1 MINSPLSTTTTTTT
15 TMMMQNTAT
24 TTTAITRREPLSEKR
39 NYQGGTSQRKA
50 PPSSRSYD
58 RFIPNRNQFHVSPSW
73 SELAL
78 SDKSWAKDPEFCPP
92 RKSELSLTAMNY
104 CRTVVDTL
112 FPLRNSSE
120 RVFTFSCKSENSSS
134 SFSSQK
140 KTSSII
146 KVKRRTINQRPE
158 SVFDAPNLG
167 EDFYKNLIDW
177 SSSNVL
183 AVALRGSL
191 YVKNMSN
198 GRVERLDVRKIPFF
212 FSYKQASKLNKVR

>member
-1 MINSPLSTTTTTTT
+1 MMQNTTTTTT
-15 TMMMQNTAT
+15 
-24 TTTAITRREPLSEKR
+24 ITKRKPLNEKR
-39 NYQGGTSQRKA
+39 NYQGGTSRRKA
-50 PPSSRSYD
+50 PPSSLCD

-78 SDKSWAKDPEFCPP
+78 SDKSWIKEPEFCPP

-104 CRTVVDTL
+104 CRTMADTL

-120 RVFTFSCKSENSSS
+120 RVLAFSCESKNS
-134 SFSSQK
+134 SFSSSTSSQN
-140 KTSSII
+140 KTSIN
-146 KVKRRTINQRPE
+146 KTKKRAISQRPE
-158 SVFDAPNLG
+158 FVFDAPNLE

-191 YVKNMSN
+191 YAKNMN
-198 GRVERLDVRKIPFF
+198 NRRVERLDVRKILTFVF
-212 FSYKQASKLNKVR
+212 CKQTSSLIEIR